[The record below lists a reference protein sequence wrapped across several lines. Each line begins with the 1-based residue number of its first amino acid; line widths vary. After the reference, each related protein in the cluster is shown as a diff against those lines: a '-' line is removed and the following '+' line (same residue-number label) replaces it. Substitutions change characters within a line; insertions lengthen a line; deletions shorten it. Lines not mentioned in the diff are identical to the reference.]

1 MPSFDHPVLKALL
14 IILAASG
21 LTQLYVYIAGYF
33 NWPPFYTYPAIGSQ
47 PWIIVYTISL
57 FAVGGIWFLAH
68 RVSRKDSLTQMG
80 VTPAR

>member
-1 MPSFDHPVLKALL
+1 MPAFDHPVLKALL

-21 LTQLYVYIAGYF
+21 LTQLYVYIGGYF
-33 NWPPFYTYPAIGSQ
+33 NWPPFYTFPAIGSP

-57 FAVGGIWFLAH
+57 FTIGIIWFLAH
-68 RVSRKDSLTQMG
+68 RVSRKDFTQMG